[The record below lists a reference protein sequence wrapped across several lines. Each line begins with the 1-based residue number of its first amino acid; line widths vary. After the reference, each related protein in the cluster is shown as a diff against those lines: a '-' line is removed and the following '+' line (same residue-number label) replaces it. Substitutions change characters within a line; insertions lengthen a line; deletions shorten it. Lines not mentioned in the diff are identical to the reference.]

1 MLFDTRIQGD
11 AATVATAARNHVK
24 AGIDPIIQVKEKMEP
39 R

>member
-1 MLFDTRIQGD
+1 MLFDTRIRGD

-24 AGIDPIIQVKEKMEP
+24 AGIDPIIKVMEKMEL